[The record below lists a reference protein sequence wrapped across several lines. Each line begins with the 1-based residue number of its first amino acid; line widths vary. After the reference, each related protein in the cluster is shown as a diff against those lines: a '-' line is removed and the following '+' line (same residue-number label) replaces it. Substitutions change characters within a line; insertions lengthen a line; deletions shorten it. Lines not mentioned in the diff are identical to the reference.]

1 MKNISNIG
9 GAFKF
14 VCEIYFNLPIFVVV
28 RWFVPLI
35 YFKKCILTQ
44 NFIFLF
50 FVFFMGGESE
60 LLDSYEERENF
71 LLMTF
76 LPLNRLNFV
85 SMGSIRWEESY
96 NDCFKSPCSKEK
108 KKQIKVKYEILFFSM
123 IYWFGSLFEF
133 NGLWCWFSWCYKGIC
148 KVFVVGI
155 S

>member
-28 RWFVPLI
+28 RWFVTLI
-35 YFKKCILTQ
+35 YFKKCILGQ

-50 FVFFMGGESE
+50 FVFFMGGEREE
-60 LLDSYEERENF
+60 LLDSYKERENS

-76 LPLNRLNFV
+76 LPLNRLKFV

-108 KKQIKVKYEILFFSM
+108 KNKSRSSMKYFFSV
-123 IYWFGSLFEF
+123 WFIGLDRYLSLMGCDVGFP
-133 NGLWCWFSWCYKGIC
+133 GVIR
-148 KVFVVGI
+148 VFVKCLWLE
-155 S
+155 